1 MLNFNAIVNLATST
15 KNEALRRQ
23 YEKLKSEITKIQ
35 EKLLNELTKMKKY
48 LAAAIS
54 LAIIVSIIVSAIAVT
69 QFRTPSSRQFYVGVT
84 YGGESVIEAQQLIDK
99 VKDYTNVFVLTS
111 GTLMENLTAMEL
123 IGDYAVNAG
132 LKIILYYGTNA
143 FVRVTC
149 YSMINLGQER
159 WNSSFL
165 GLYFNDE
172 PCGKMLDGKAVY
184 LYREGT
190 NNGTIYRYPD
200 GSVEVGMRFDNQG
213 NSTNTQTRFFS
224 SGEIQLRIGIN
235 ITPQVSNE
243 TTDKTGSINPISSSS
258 YSQKIIEYKL
268 NGTITCMFMNEDSE
282 GKVVVRNYVYQ
293 PDGIVLDING
303 TIVTDQGD
311 ISQFEPY
318 QQLLDSNP
326 FKINNE
332 VADTFLEIKQTFI
345 NKLQNQTV
353 KLFTS
358 DFALYWF
365 DYKIGYNTV
374 FAQFVGNES
383 RSRHIALCRGAAEA
397 FSQDWGAIIT
407 WKYDQEPYLESGE
420 ELYNDLVTAYG
431 AGAKYSLVFS
441 YPNVTQYGTL
451 TDDHF
456 DTLEKFWNTLKS
468 NPESLNVNKVTAAYV
483 VPADYGFGFRS
494 SSDTIWGLFPADN
507 LSEKIFQDTLTLT
520 EKYGANYDILYDDPE
535 INLKLD
541 KYTTVYYYNQTVT

>member
-1 MLNFNAIVNLATST
+1 MNLAVST
-15 KNEALRRQ
+15 KNEALRRR

-48 LAAAIS
+48 LTATIS
-54 LAIIVSIIVSAIAVT
+54 LVIIVTIIVSAFAVT
-69 QFRTPSSRQFYVGVT
+69 QFCTPSSRQFFVGVT
-84 YGGESVIEAQQLIDK
+84 YGGESVVEAQQLIDK

-111 GTLMENLTAMEL
+111 GTLMENLTAIKL

-132 LKIILYYGTNA
+132 LKIMLYYGTNA
-143 FVRVTC
+143 IVRGVC
-149 YSMINLGQER
+149 YSMINLGQEL

-172 PCGKMLDGKAVY
+172 PGGKMLDEKAIY

-190 NNGTIYRYPD
+190 TNGTIYRYSD
-200 GSVEVGMRFDNQG
+200 GVVEVGMKFDNQY
-213 NSTNTQTRFFS
+213 NYTNTQTRFYR
-224 SGEIQLRIGIN
+224 SGEIQLRINTN
-235 ITPQVSNE
+235 ITPQTSNE
-243 TTDKTGSINPISSSS
+243 TTNKTGSINPISSSS

-268 NGTITCMFMNEDSE
+268 NGTITCMFIDEDSE
-282 GKVVVRNYVYQ
+282 SKFVVKNYIYQ
-293 PDGIVLDING
+293 PDGTVLDING
-303 TIVTDQGD
+303 TVVTDQGD

-318 QQLLDSNP
+318 QQLLESNP
-326 FKINNE
+326 FKNNAE
-332 VADTFLEIKQTFI
+332 IADTFIEIKETFI

-365 DYKIGYNTV
+365 DYKIGYNAV

-431 AGAKYSLVFS
+431 AGAKYGIVFS

-456 DTLEKFWNTLKS
+456 DALEKFWNTLKS
-468 NPESLNVNKVTAAYV
+468 NPQSLNVNQATVAYV
-483 VPADYGFGFRS
+483 VPDDCGFGFRS
-494 SSDTIWGLFPADN
+494 ATDTIWGLFPADD

-520 EKYGANYDILYDDPE
+520 EKYGTNYDILYDDPE
-535 INLKLD
+535 VNLKLD